1 MEFEQAKE
9 IINKSKS
16 IYIVAHVNPD
26 GDAIGSTYGM
36 YFAMKKLNKDVHV
49 IMPEYSDVFKFL
61 PDITKIC
68 EKDIYVENYDLL
80 INMSYLQEVLGNF
93 ELASYLK
100 NKADKNMR

>member
-61 PDITKIC
+61 PDITKYAR
-68 EKDIYVENYDLL
+68 KIYMLKIMIYLL
-80 INMSYLQEVLGNF
+80 HLMQVIKH
-93 ELASYLK
+93 A
-100 NKADKNMR
+100 